1 MRSISRPS
9 PVSCSKP
16 SNGLRPTPIRRRRGV
31 GGETGFFGKAQNS
44 KEEDGQDAA
53 ANDQGLTPR
62 RPQAILR
69 DRLMATLKA
78 IRRSSA
84 ATHRAEMA
92 KARDDLFISG
102 AARRDRTRRLIELGG
117 LVKASGLIDRVG
129 HNPDAIIGALRVL
142 TKMMDMAKTGD
153 AGFSSTVLFHRWQE
167 AGSSLVENH
176 NKAVEAIKREE
187 RGWASRG

>member
-1 MRSISRPS
+1 M
-9 PVSCSKP
+9 SCSKP
-16 SNGLRPTPIRRRRGV
+16 SNAQLPTLTRRRRGV

-44 KEEDGQDAA
+44 KEEHDQDAA
-53 ANDQGLTPR
+53 ANDPGLTLR

-78 IRRSSA
+78 IQRSSA
-84 ATHRAEMA
+84 ATRRAEMA

-117 LVKASGLIDRVG
+117 LVEASGLIDRVG

-153 AGFSSTVLFHRWQE
+153 AGCSSTVLFHRWQE
-167 AGSSLVENH
+167 AGGNLVENH
-176 NKAVEAIKREE
+176 NKAVEATKREE
-187 RGWASRG
+187 RGWSSRG